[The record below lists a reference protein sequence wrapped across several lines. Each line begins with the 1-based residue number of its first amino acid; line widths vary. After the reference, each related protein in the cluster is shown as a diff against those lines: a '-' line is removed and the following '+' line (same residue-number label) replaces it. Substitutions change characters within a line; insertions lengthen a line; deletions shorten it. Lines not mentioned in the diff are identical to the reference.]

1 MMAVTMKIPEKVR
14 EFLNQQDN
22 LFRGVIDS
30 DAPESL
36 RVVSQLVKCGNSFLL
51 LITTSEAPAD
61 IDKLSKMLK
70 CHVTEAS
77 LAEVV
82 HRLEHDHLDSIV
94 PIPHLYNL
102 KAIVDPAVLKLEE
115 LYLASGAKGVW
126 IKSCRKDYTKFLKGQ
141 VKIAALSA
149 GTEPLRK
156 QILDQVSELDKL
168 PPMPGLAAQILKI
181 KNNPYATSAELV
193 SVVEQD
199 PALAAQLIRYA
210 NSAFYGMRTEV
221 VELERAVVQVL
232 GFDFVLDLS
241 FGLAIGQSLRM
252 EKQGPLG
259 LQSYWRHALATAS
272 VVQGLIN
279 TIDYGARPSTS
290 MGYLSSLLH
299 NIGLLLLG
307 HLFPEQHALLNQ
319 AIADHPERNLL
330 ELEEEMLGVT
340 HIELGEKLMKA
351 WDMPGDICDVVAHH
365 HDPDYRNESGS
376 RFANLTYIADQSL
389 KHYYKNSDTA
399 VMISESTMNSAGIS
413 DDDLQ
418 TIVHNVM
425 YDEDAIHEMARKM
438 VA

>member
-1 MMAVTMKIPEKVR
+1 MKIPEKTR
-14 EFLNQQDN
+14 IFLNQQDG

-30 DAPESL
+30 DAPESA
-36 RVVSQLVKCGNSFLL
+36 RIVSQLVKCGNSFLL
-51 LITTSEAPAD
+51 LITTNTERAD

-70 CHVTEAS
+70 CQVSEAS
-77 LAEVV
+77 LAEVI
-82 HRLEHDHLDSIV
+82 HRLEQSNFESIP
-94 PIPHLYNL
+94 PIPDLYDI
-102 KAIVDPAVLKLEE
+102 KAVVDPAVLKLEE
-115 LYLASGAKGVW
+115 VYLASGAKGLW
-126 IKSCRKDYTKFLKGQ
+126 IKSSRQDYTKLLKGK
-141 VKIAALSA
+141 VKVASLST

-156 QILDQVSELDKL
+156 QILDQVSDLDKL

-193 SVVEQD
+193 AVVEKD

-210 NSAFYGMRTEV
+210 NSAFYGAPQEV
-221 VELERAVVQVL
+221 VDLERAVVQVL

-241 FGLAIGQSLRM
+241 FGLAIGQSLKM

-259 LQSYWRHALATAS
+259 LQAYWRHALATAS

-279 TIDYGARPSTS
+279 TIDYGARPSSS

-319 AIADHPERNLL
+319 AVADDPERNLL
-330 ELEEEMLGVT
+330 ELEEEMLGIT
-340 HIELGEKLMKA
+340 HIELGEQLMKA
-351 WDMPGDICDVVAHH
+351 WDMHSDLYDVVAHH
-365 HDPDYRNESGS
+365 HDQDYRSETGS
-376 RFANLTYIADQSL
+376 RFANLTYIADQSIQ
-389 KHYYKNSDTA
+389 HYYKSSDEAA
-399 VMISESTMNSAGIS
+399 VMPEPIMRHAGIN

-418 TIVHNVM
+418 AIVHDVM
-425 YDEDAIHEMARKM
+425 YDKDAIHEMARKM

>member
-1 MMAVTMKIPEKVR
+1 MKIPEKTR
-14 EFLNQQDN
+14 IFLNQQDG

-30 DAPESL
+30 DAPESA
-36 RVVSQLVKCGNSFLL
+36 RIVSQLVKCGNSFLL
-51 LITTSEAPAD
+51 LITTNTERAD

-70 CHVTEAS
+70 CQVSEAS
-77 LAEVV
+77 LAEVI
-82 HRLEHDHLDSIV
+82 HHLEQSNFESIP
-94 PIPHLYNL
+94 PIPDLYDI
-102 KAIVDPAVLKLEE
+102 KAVVDPAVLKLEE
-115 LYLASGAKGVW
+115 VYLASGAKGLW
-126 IKSCRKDYTKFLKGQ
+126 IKSSRQDYTKLLKGK
-141 VKIAALSA
+141 VKVASLST

-156 QILDQVSELDKL
+156 QILDQVSDLDKL

-193 SVVEQD
+193 AVVEKD

-210 NSAFYGMRTEV
+210 NSAFYGAPQEV
-221 VELERAVVQVL
+221 VDLERAVVQVL

-241 FGLAIGQSLRM
+241 FGLAIGQSLKM

-259 LQSYWRHALATAS
+259 LQAYWRHALATAS

-279 TIDYGARPSTS
+279 TIDYGARPSSS

-319 AIADHPERNLL
+319 AVADDPERNLL
-330 ELEEEMLGVT
+330 ELEEEMLGIT
-340 HIELGEKLMKA
+340 HIELGEQLMKA
-351 WDMPGDICDVVAHH
+351 WDMHSDLYDVVAHH
-365 HDPDYRNESGS
+365 HDQDYRSETGS
-376 RFANLTYIADQSL
+376 RFANLTYIADQSIQ
-389 KHYYKNSDTA
+389 HYYKSSDEAA
-399 VMISESTMNSAGIS
+399 VMPEPIMRHAGIN

-418 TIVHNVM
+418 AIVHDVM
-425 YDEDAIHEMARKM
+425 YDKDAIHEMARKM